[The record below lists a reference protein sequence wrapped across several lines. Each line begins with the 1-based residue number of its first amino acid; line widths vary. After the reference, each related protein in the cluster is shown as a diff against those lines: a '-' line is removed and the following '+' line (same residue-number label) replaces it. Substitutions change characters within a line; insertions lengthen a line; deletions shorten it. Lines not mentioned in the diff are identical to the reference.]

1 MAKGKKN
8 KSGSDSDTIVSN
20 KKALRDFIILEK
32 FEAGIELKGTEVKS
46 IRDGKM
52 NLQDAFGRV
61 ENGQLFLHGCDIQP
75 YERASHEQHLPR
87 RPRRLLMH
95 KKEIERLFS
104 KSEIRGQTIIA
115 LRAYWKNRRVKIEI
129 GLGKGKAQTDRRED
143 LKKRVADR
151 EAQRAVANFN
161 RRS

>member
-8 KSGSDSDTIVSN
+8 KSSSDSDTIVSN

-52 NLQDAFGRV
+52 NLHDAFGRV

-115 LRAYWKNRRVKIEI
+115 LRAYWKNRRVKIEV
-129 GLGKGKAQTDRRED
+129 GLGKGKAQTDKRDD
-143 LKKRVADR
+143 LKKKVADR

>member
-1 MAKGKKN
+1 MAKGKK
-8 KSGSDSDTIVSN
+8 KKAGQDSDTIVSN
-20 KKALRDFIILEK
+20 KKALRDYHISER

-46 IRDGKM
+46 IREGKM
-52 NLQDAFGRV
+52 NLQDAFARID
-61 ENGQLFLHGCDIQP
+61 NGQIILHGCDIQP

-95 KKEIERLFS
+95 KKEIERLYS
-104 KSEIRGQTIIA
+104 KSETKGQTLVA

-129 GLGKGKAQTDRRED
+129 GLGKGKAHQDQRED
-143 LKKRVADR
+143 IKKRVMDR

-161 RRS
+161 RKR

>member
-8 KSGSDSDTIVSN
+8 KSSSDSDTIVSN

-115 LRAYWKNRRVKIEI
+115 LRAYWKNRRVKIEV
-129 GLGKGKAQTDRRED
+129 GLGKGKAQTDKRDD
-143 LKKRVADR
+143 LKKKVADR